1 MCVFAIDKTA
11 FGGFLAERRKE
22 MGYTQ
27 KDLSAKL
34 FVSDKAVSKWERG
47 LSLPDVSL
55 LIPLA
60 EILGVTVSELLEGR
74 RLDDG
79 AGLDTE
85 QVDKLVKKA
94 ITLSGDSPE
103 KQKEKRR
110 KAALIFTVCAAAALA
125 EMLLI
130 LHSGRMESTLL
141 TLVLMS
147 FGFGIY
153 FWFLVKDRLPT
164 YYDENKISAYSS
176 GPLRI
181 NIPGLHFNNSNW
193 PHIVRALRIWAA
205 AGMAGLPFIF
215 LLLGSVVPGLL
226 DTLSTK
232 MVLLFLYL
240 GGLFIPLYIVGKK
253 YE

>member
-1 MCVFAIDKTA
+1 M
-11 FGGFLAERRKE
+11 
-22 MGYTQ
+22 
-27 KDLSAKL
+27 
-34 FVSDKAVSKWERG
+34 
-47 LSLPDVSL
+47 
-55 LIPLA
+55 
-60 EILGVTVSELLEGR
+60 GVTVAELLEGR
-74 RLDDG
+74 S
-79 AGLDTE
+79 LDTDAELDAE

-103 KQKEKRR
+103 KKKQKQR

-130 LHSGRMESTLL
+130 LHSGRMDSTLL

-176 GPLRI
+176 GPIRM

-226 DTLSTK
+226 DTLSAK

>member
-1 MCVFAIDKTA
+1 M
-11 FGGFLAERRKE
+11 
-22 MGYTQ
+22 
-27 KDLSAKL
+27 
-34 FVSDKAVSKWERG
+34 
-47 LSLPDVSL
+47 
-55 LIPLA
+55 
-60 EILGVTVSELLEGR
+60 GVTVSALLAGR
-74 RLDDG
+74 KLDAG
-79 AGLDTE
+79 AGMDAE
-85 QVDKLVKKA
+85 QVDRLVKKA

-130 LHSGRMESTLL
+130 LHSGRMDSTLL

-153 FWFLVKDRLPT
+153 FWFLVKDRLPA

-176 GPLRI
+176 GPLRM

-232 MVLLFLYL
+232 IVLLFLYL

>member
-1 MCVFAIDKTA
+1 M
-11 FGGFLAERRKE
+11 
-22 MGYTQ
+22 
-27 KDLSAKL
+27 
-34 FVSDKAVSKWERG
+34 
-47 LSLPDVSL
+47 
-55 LIPLA
+55 
-60 EILGVTVSELLEGR
+60 GVTVSELLEGR

-79 AGLDTE
+79 AGLDAE

-130 LHSGRMESTLL
+130 LHSGRMDSTLL

-176 GPLRI
+176 GPLRM

>member
-1 MCVFAIDKTA
+1 MFAIDKAA
-11 FGGFLAERRKE
+11 FGVFLAERRKE
-22 MGYTQ
+22 KGFTQ
-27 KDLSAKL
+27 KELAEKL

-60 EILGVTVSELLEGR
+60 EILGVSVSELLEGR

-79 AGLDTE
+79 AGLDAE

-130 LHSGRMESTLL
+130 LHSGRMDSTLL

-176 GPLRI
+176 GPLRM

-226 DTLSTK
+226 DTLSTR

>member
-1 MCVFAIDKTA
+1 M
-11 FGGFLAERRKE
+11 
-22 MGYTQ
+22 
-27 KDLSAKL
+27 
-34 FVSDKAVSKWERG
+34 
-47 LSLPDVSL
+47 
-55 LIPLA
+55 
-60 EILGVTVSELLEGR
+60 GVTVSALLAGR
-74 RLDDG
+74 KLDDG
-79 AGLDTE
+79 AGMDAE
-85 QVDKLVKKA
+85 QVDRLVKKA

-130 LHSGRMESTLL
+130 LHSGRMDSTLL

-176 GPLRI
+176 GPLRM

-205 AGMAGLPFIF
+205 VGMAGLPFIF

>member
-1 MCVFAIDKTA
+1 M
-11 FGGFLAERRKE
+11 
-22 MGYTQ
+22 
-27 KDLSAKL
+27 
-34 FVSDKAVSKWERG
+34 
-47 LSLPDVSL
+47 
-55 LIPLA
+55 
-60 EILGVTVSELLEGR
+60 GVTVSALLAGR
-74 RLDDG
+74 KLDDG
-79 AGLDTE
+79 AGMDAE
-85 QVDKLVKKA
+85 QVDRLVKKA

-130 LHSGRMESTLL
+130 LHSGRMDSTLL

-176 GPLRI
+176 GPLRM

>member
-1 MCVFAIDKTA
+1 MAHLA
-11 FGGFLAERRKE
+11 GGDIA
-22 MGYTQ
+22 
-27 KDLSAKL
+27 DHH
-34 FVSDKAVSKWERG
+34 
-47 LSLPDVSL
+47 L

-79 AGLDTE
+79 AGLDAE

>member
-1 MCVFAIDKTA
+1 M
-11 FGGFLAERRKE
+11 
-22 MGYTQ
+22 
-27 KDLSAKL
+27 
-34 FVSDKAVSKWERG
+34 
-47 LSLPDVSL
+47 
-55 LIPLA
+55 
-60 EILGVTVSELLEGR
+60 
-74 RLDDG
+74 
-79 AGLDTE
+79 
-85 QVDKLVKKA
+85 KKA

-130 LHSGRMESTLL
+130 LHSGRMDSTLL

-153 FWFLVKDRLPT
+153 FWFLVKDRLPA

-176 GPLRI
+176 GPIRM

-193 PHIVRALRIWAA
+193 PHILRALRIWTAA
-205 AGMAGLPFIF
+205 SMAGLPFLF
-215 LLLGSVVPGLL
+215 LLLGSLAPW
-226 DTLSTK
+226 LSDSFSAK

-240 GGLFIPLYIVGKK
+240 GGLFIPLYISGKK

>member
-1 MCVFAIDKTA
+1 M
-11 FGGFLAERRKE
+11 
-22 MGYTQ
+22 
-27 KDLSAKL
+27 
-34 FVSDKAVSKWERG
+34 
-47 LSLPDVSL
+47 
-55 LIPLA
+55 
-60 EILGVTVSELLEGR
+60 GVTVSALLAGR
-74 RLDDG
+74 KLDDG
-79 AGLDTE
+79 AGMDAE
-85 QVDKLVKKA
+85 QVDRLVKKA

-130 LHSGRMESTLL
+130 LHSGRMDSTLL

-153 FWFLVKDRLPT
+153 FWFLVKDRLPA

-176 GPLRI
+176 GPLRM

-226 DTLSTK
+226 DTLSAK

>member
-1 MCVFAIDKTA
+1 M
-11 FGGFLAERRKE
+11 
-22 MGYTQ
+22 
-27 KDLSAKL
+27 
-34 FVSDKAVSKWERG
+34 
-47 LSLPDVSL
+47 
-55 LIPLA
+55 
-60 EILGVTVSELLEGR
+60 GVTVSELLEGR

-79 AGLDTE
+79 AGMDAE
-85 QVDKLVKKA
+85 QVDNLVKKA

-130 LHSGRMESTLL
+130 LHSGRMDSTLL

-153 FWFLVKDRLPT
+153 FWFLVKDRLPA

-176 GPLRI
+176 GPLRM

-193 PHIVRALRIWAA
+193 PHIVRSLRIWTAA
-205 AGMAGLPFIF
+205 SMAGLPFLF
-215 LLLGSVVPGLL
+215 LLLASLVPGLPDSL
-226 DTLSTK
+226 WAK

-240 GGLFIPLYIVGKK
+240 GGLFIPLYIAGKK

>member
-1 MCVFAIDKTA
+1 M
-11 FGGFLAERRKE
+11 
-22 MGYTQ
+22 
-27 KDLSAKL
+27 
-34 FVSDKAVSKWERG
+34 
-47 LSLPDVSL
+47 PDVSL

-60 EILGVTVSELLEGR
+60 ETLGVTVSALLEGR

-79 AGLDTE
+79 AGMDAE
-85 QVDKLVKKA
+85 QVDNLVKKA

-110 KAALIFTVCAAAALA
+110 KAALIFTVCAAVALA

-130 LHSGRMESTLL
+130 RHTGRLDSTLL

-153 FWFLVKDRLPT
+153 FWFLVKDRLPA

-176 GPLRI
+176 GPLRM
-181 NIPGLHFNNSNW
+181 NIPGVHFNNSNW
-193 PHIVRALRIWAA
+193 PHIVRALRIWTAA
-205 AGMAGLPFIF
+205 SMAGLPFLF
-215 LLLGSVVPGLL
+215 LLLASLVPGLPDSL
-226 DTLSTK
+226 WAK
-232 MVLLFLYL
+232 MVLLVLYL
-240 GGLFIPLYIVGKK
+240 GGLFIPLYIAGKK

>member
-1 MCVFAIDKTA
+1 MFAIDKAA
-11 FGGFLAERRKE
+11 FGVFLAERRREK
-22 MGYTQ
+22 GFTQ
-27 KDLSAKL
+27 KELAEKL

-60 EILGVTVSELLEGR
+60 ETLGVTVAELLEGR
-74 RLDDG
+74 S
-79 AGLDTE
+79 LDTGAELDAE

-103 KQKEKRR
+103 KEKQKQR
-110 KAALIFTVCAAAALA
+110 KAALVFSLCSAAALA

-130 LHSGRMESTLL
+130 LHSGWMDSTLL
-141 TLVLMS
+141 ILVLMS

-153 FWFLVKDRLPT
+153 FWFLVKDRLPA

-176 GPLRI
+176 GPIRM

-193 PHIVRALRIWAA
+193 PHILRALRIWTAA
-205 AGMAGLPFIF
+205 SMIGLPFLF
-215 LLLGSVVPGLL
+215 LLLGSLAPGLS
-226 DTLSTK
+226 DTLSAK

-240 GGLFIPLYIVGKK
+240 GGLFIPLYISGKK